1 MMRRPM
7 VGLGLAYVFGEI
19 LVLLIGQTAIL
30 LFGVF
35 FAVMILI
42 SACAGR
48 IQKGVGAYKKNMRTT
63 LLFCML
69 PVFMLFGGVRLC
81 SAQQKSEAMWEA
93 GASSMPVT
101 FLCTVEK
108 TEIKPK
114 SVYIYVGR
122 TEAVL
127 DKKTERTSIKPCLPE
142 KLLIVWD
149 GNEAVYAGDRLI
161 VRGSWKRFDK
171 ASNRGVYD
179 AWEANSAVGLYGEV
193 FPEGL
198 EVLHRGCRIL
208 KGLSEVKKQMTEVYS
223 AVLDERNAGVLC
235 GIMFGDKQ
243 RMAPDLKELY
253 QSQGIGHLFAVSG
266 LHMSMAGVG
275 IYKLLRR
282 LTVTSRMAFIVSL
295 ALMTA
300 YSFICGTPLS
310 CIRAVLMAGM
320 LMTSE
325 MLGRSYDGLS
335 ALALAAVWILWKYP
349 KALTS
354 FGVLMSFGA
363 VGILIGFV
371 PLIVKYGRCKKLSAA
386 IVPTLCVS
394 LFTMPIV
401 SWFLYEI
408 PIYSV
413 ILNVLLLSF
422 MGILFA
428 MAAIGGIA
436 GMLWLPAGHF
446 LIGIVYY
453 LLQLYEAVCTIAS
466 KLPFSTIVTGRP
478 VWQAMLLGCIIFP
491 ALYAAAVKKCHGK
504 TLTFGVICMVLVF
517 WVFGYPKVPSEARII
532 FIDVGQGDCALVSMP
547 DGTNW
552 MIDGGSSSE
561 KSVGRYTIEKVLK
574 YYGISRLDGAFL
586 SHMDSDHTNGIIELM
601 DFGYPIERL
610 YVPKVCPSWQKL
622 EAVASVAEK
631 NGTKVE
637 VMTTERSLCTAK
649 STGKRAGTFKWKIE
663 CLHPSSD
670 FQSDD
675 DNEASMVLLLY
686 IEDFKFLF
694 TGDAEAGAEAAMLE
708 RLPDIH
714 LLKVGHHGSKYS
726 SSAQF
731 LEKVKPETAVI
742 SCGRDNRYGHP
753 HDQVLE
759 RLKNIGCSS
768 FITAESGAVT
778 VKISHGRFSIQPY
791 QAAKNIKQFERRLGA

>member
-93 GASSMPVT
+93 GTFSVPVT

-193 FPEGL
+193 FPESL

-371 PLIVKYGRCKKLSAA
+371 PLLVKYGRCKKLSAA

-422 MGILFA
+422 MGILFV

-517 WVFGYPKVPSEARII
+517 FVFGYPKVPSEARII

-586 SHMDSDHTNGIIELM
+586 SHMDSDHTNGIVELM

-726 SSAQF
+726 SSAKF

-742 SCGRDNRYGHP
+742 SCGKDNRYGHP

-791 QAAKNIKQFERRLGA
+791 QVAKNIKQFERRLGE

>member
-1 MMRRPM
+1 
-7 VGLGLAYVFGEI
+7 
-19 LVLLIGQTAIL
+19 
-30 LFGVF
+30 
-35 FAVMILI
+35 
-42 SACAGR
+42 
-48 IQKGVGAYKKNMRTT
+48 
-63 LLFCML
+63 
-69 PVFMLFGGVRLC
+69 
-81 SAQQKSEAMWEA
+81 
-93 GASSMPVT
+93 
-101 FLCTVEK
+101 
-108 TEIKPK
+108 
-114 SVYIYVGR
+114 
-122 TEAVL
+122 
-127 DKKTERTSIKPCLPE
+127 
-142 KLLIVWD
+142 
-149 GNEAVYAGDRLI
+149 
-161 VRGSWKRFDK
+161 
-171 ASNRGVYD
+171 
-179 AWEANSAVGLYGEV
+179 
-193 FPEGL
+193 
-198 EVLHRGCRIL
+198 
-208 KGLSEVKKQMTEVYS
+208 
-223 AVLDERNAGVLC
+223 
-235 GIMFGDKQ
+235 
-243 RMAPDLKELY
+243 
-253 QSQGIGHLFAVSG
+253 
-266 LHMSMAGVG
+266 MSMAGVG

-371 PLIVKYGRCKKLSAA
+371 PLLVKYGRCKKLSAA

-422 MGILFA
+422 MGILFV

-517 WVFGYPKVPSEARII
+517 FVFGYPKVPSEARII

-586 SHMDSDHTNGIIELM
+586 SHMDSDHTNGIVELM

-726 SSAQF
+726 SSAKF

-742 SCGRDNRYGHP
+742 SCGKDNRYGHP

-791 QAAKNIKQFERRLGA
+791 QVAKNIKQFERRLGE

>member
-371 PLIVKYGRCKKLSAA
+371 PLLVKYGRCKKLSAA

-422 MGILFA
+422 MGILFV

-517 WVFGYPKVPSEARII
+517 FVFGYPKVPSEARII

-586 SHMDSDHTNGIIELM
+586 SHMDSDHTNGIVELM

-726 SSAQF
+726 SSAKF

-742 SCGRDNRYGHP
+742 SCGKDNRYGHP

-791 QAAKNIKQFERRLGA
+791 QVAKNIKQFERRLGE

>member
-7 VGLGLAYVFGEI
+7 VWLGLAYVFGEI

-93 GASSMPVT
+93 GTFSMPVT

-193 FPEGL
+193 FPESL

-371 PLIVKYGRCKKLSAA
+371 PLLVKYGRCKKLSAA

-586 SHMDSDHTNGIIELM
+586 SHMDSDHTNGIVELM

-622 EAVASVAEK
+622 EPVVSVAEK

-726 SSAQF
+726 SSAKF

-742 SCGRDNRYGHP
+742 SCGKDNRYGHP

-791 QAAKNIKQFERRLGA
+791 QVAKNIKQFERRLGE

>member
-7 VGLGLAYVFGEI
+7 VWLGLAYVFGEI

-93 GASSMPVT
+93 GTFSVPVT

-114 SVYIYVGR
+114 SVYIYVGS

-193 FPEGL
+193 FPESL
-198 EVLHRGCRIL
+198 EVLHRGYRIL

-253 QSQGIGHLFAVSG
+253 QGQGIGHLFAVSG

-371 PLIVKYGRCKKLSAA
+371 PLLVKYGRCKKLSAA

-622 EAVASVAEK
+622 EAVVSVAGK

-726 SSAQF
+726 SSAKF

-742 SCGRDNRYGHP
+742 SCGKDNRYGHP

-791 QAAKNIKQFERRLGA
+791 QVAKNIKQFERRLGE

>member
-93 GASSMPVT
+93 GTFSVPVT

-193 FPEGL
+193 FPESL

-266 LHMSMAGVG
+266 VC
-275 IYKLLRR
+275 
-282 LTVTSRMAFIVSL
+282 F
-295 ALMTA
+295 
-300 YSFICGTPLS
+300 
-310 CIRAVLMAGM
+310 
-320 LMTSE
+320 
-325 MLGRSYDGLS
+325 
-335 ALALAAVWILWKYP
+335 
-349 KALTS
+349 
-354 FGVLMSFGA
+354 
-363 VGILIGFV
+363 
-371 PLIVKYGRCKKLSAA
+371 
-386 IVPTLCVS
+386 LCWV
-394 LFTMPIV
+394 
-401 SWFLYEI
+401 
-408 PIYSV
+408 
-413 ILNVLLLSF
+413 
-422 MGILFA
+422 
-428 MAAIGGIA
+428 
-436 GMLWLPAGHF
+436 F
-446 LIGIVYY
+446 LIG
-453 LLQLYEAVCTIAS
+453 
-466 KLPFSTIVTGRP
+466 
-478 VWQAMLLGCIIFP
+478 
-491 ALYAAAVKKCHGK
+491 
-504 TLTFGVICMVLVF
+504 
-517 WVFGYPKVPSEARII
+517 
-532 FIDVGQGDCALVSMP
+532 
-547 DGTNW
+547 
-552 MIDGGSSSE
+552 
-561 KSVGRYTIEKVLK
+561 
-574 YYGISRLDGAFL
+574 
-586 SHMDSDHTNGIIELM
+586 
-601 DFGYPIERL
+601 ERM
-610 YVPKVCPSWQKL
+610 
-622 EAVASVAEK
+622 A
-631 NGTKVE
+631 
-637 VMTTERSLCTAK
+637 
-649 STGKRAGTFKWKIE
+649 
-663 CLHPSSD
+663 
-670 FQSDD
+670 
-675 DNEASMVLLLY
+675 
-686 IEDFKFLF
+686 
-694 TGDAEAGAEAAMLE
+694 
-708 RLPDIH
+708 
-714 LLKVGHHGSKYS
+714 
-726 SSAQF
+726 
-731 LEKVKPETAVI
+731 
-742 SCGRDNRYGHP
+742 
-753 HDQVLE
+753 
-759 RLKNIGCSS
+759 
-768 FITAESGAVT
+768 
-778 VKISHGRFSIQPY
+778 
-791 QAAKNIKQFERRLGA
+791 

>member
-7 VGLGLAYVFGEI
+7 VWLGLAYVFGEI

-193 FPEGL
+193 FPESL

-453 LLQLYEAVCTIAS
+453 LLQFYEAVCTIAS

-517 WVFGYPKVPSEARII
+517 FVFGYPKVPSEARII

-586 SHMDSDHTNGIIELM
+586 SHMDSDHTNGIVELM

-726 SSAQF
+726 SSAKF

-742 SCGRDNRYGHP
+742 SCGKDNRYGHP

-768 FITAESGAVT
+768 FITGENGADT
-778 VKISHGRFSIQPY
+778 EKSAMGALAIQPY
-791 QAAKNIKQFERRLGA
+791 QAAKNIKQFERRLGE